1 MDKIIINDVRP
12 KFKKTTFSNFKKSE
26 INKKFIQAL
35 YYQKLEESFFW
46 TCELLCSNMLL
57 ELWEIYFI
65 FMSKYVHIYNPKL
78 PIYINKKFQEF
89 KNIAEYEN
97 ELSLRNNTNIR
108 TILCSI
114 TLILCLSEKHS
125 TLDNL
130 NYKFNFQI
138 ENLYENLK
146 ATNIEFINFIFKKDD
161 PKEYIIPFN
170 ELIYHIKETQ
180 NKVDINFWINW
191 IIEYDILCRKKKKII
206 LCYPR
211 SNLYTNKNEK
221 LSNNIIWIIWDIILK
236 IAKDKK
242 NEINQIIKSL
252 FELFTIRYSLSI
264 NRKRI
269 YIIYQCIELL
279 LLEETINFNTK
290 ILKNKDQLQNLEK
303 NINVIFEQIKKYE
316 VSEKNETN
324 VTFQEK
330 KMNMYK
336 NIYNNL

>member
-1 MDKIIINDVRP
+1 MDKIIINDIRP
-12 KFKKTTFSNFKKSE
+12 TFKKTTFSNFKKSE

-78 PIYINKKFQEF
+78 PIYINKKFKEF

-97 ELSLRNNTNIR
+97 ELSLRNNINIR
-108 TILCSI
+108 NILCSI
-114 TLILCLSEKHS
+114 TLILCYSEKHS

-146 ATNIEFINFIFKKDD
+146 ATNIEFINFIYKKDD

-170 ELIYHIKETQ
+170 ELIYHIQETQ

-191 IIEYDILCRKKKKII
+191 IIEYDTLCRKKKKII

-211 SNLYTNKNEK
+211 SHLYNNKNEK
-221 LSNNIIWIIWDIILK
+221 ISNNIIWIIWDIILK
-236 IAKDKK
+236 ISKEKN
-242 NEINQIIKSL
+242 NEIKEIIKSL
-252 FELFTIRYSLSI
+252 FDLFTIRYSLSI

-279 LLEETINFNTK
+279 LLEKSIDYNIK
-290 ILKNKDQLQNLEK
+290 ILKNKEQLQNLEK
-303 NINVIFEQIKKYE
+303 NINIIFEQIKKSE

-324 VTFQEK
+324 TTFKEK
-330 KMNMYK
+330 KMDMYK